1 MKQVFGALRPVFGA
15 LLLVLLVSSTA
26 SAQFRSEHAEE
37 PRLNTRGAM
46 TGPGDSWFSRIFD
59 PAKLSMHQTYSMSV
73 NSSSYGSYGL
83 SMFTNTFQYKA
94 SDDLFISADVS
105 AVYSPFNSFG
115 DAFSKQVNG
124 IYLTSARLDY
134 KLGDHSFMRIEYSGG
149 PNNGSYYSPFYSPFN
164 SRLTDPQNPFGIT
177 RTSDK
182 H

>member
-1 MKQVFGALRPVFGA
+1 MKQVFGALLLA
-15 LLLVLLVSSTA
+15 LLLSSTA
-26 SAQFRSEHAEE
+26 SAQFRTERADE
-37 PRLNTRGAM
+37 PRLNTREAM
-46 TGPGDSWFSRIFD
+46 TGSGDSWFSRIFD
-59 PAKLSMHQTYSMSV
+59 PTRLSMHQTYSMSI
-73 NSSSYGSYGL
+73 NSSGYGSYGL

-134 KLGDHSFMRIEYSGG
+134 KLGDHSFMRIEYNGG
-149 PNNGSYYSPFYSPFN
+149 PANNNYYSPFYSPFG
-164 SRLTDPQNPFGIT
+164 TAAPDGQNPFALTGA
-177 RTSDK
+177 SDK

>member
-1 MKQVFGALRPVFGA
+1 MKQVFGALKPVFGA
-15 LLLVLLVSSTA
+15 LLLALLVTSSA
-26 SAQFRSEHAEE
+26 SAQFRTERAEE
-37 PRLNTRGAM
+37 PRLDTRGAM
-46 TGPGDSWFSRIFD
+46 TGSGDSWFSRIFD
-59 PAKLSMHQTYSMSV
+59 PTRLSMHQTYSMSF

-134 KLGDHSFMRIEYSGG
+134 KLGDNSFMRIEYSGG
-149 PNNGSYYSPFYSPFN
+149 PGSSNYYSPFYSPFG
-164 SRLTDPQNPFGIT
+164 SSLTEPQNPFGLP
-177 RTSDK
+177 RTPEK